1 MGKSACIVTGGKL
14 SLEFL
19 KQHMGQKKYDF
30 SFAVDGALKTL
41 HEAGMMPDYIVGD
54 FDTVEEAILSRY
66 PEEIILRHCPE
77 KDQTDT
83 ELAVE
88 AALSRGCTEISFL
101 GATGRRLDHSLAN
114 LFLLQKLLKEGV
126 SGFLYDEYNKL
137 YLKNRSFTLCK
148 AQTYGRYVSLL
159 PLTDSVEGVT
169 LAGFKYP
176 TRNLTFYREQT
187 LGVSNEIVQEE
198 ATVEFS
204 DGIFIVVESR
214 DERKE

>member
-14 SLEFL
+14 SLEFF
-19 KQHMGQKKYDF
+19 KQHMRQKKYELF
-30 SFAVDGALKTL
+30 IAVDGALKTV
-41 HEAGMMPDYIVGD
+41 HEAGVMPDYIVGD
-54 FDTVEEAILSRY
+54 FDTVDETLLSCY

-83 ELAVE
+83 ELAMDT
-88 AALSRGCTEISFL
+88 ALGRGCTELSFL
-101 GATGRRLDHSLAN
+101 GAMGMRLDHSLAN
-114 LFLLQKLLKEGV
+114 LFLLQKLLKDGI

-137 YLKNRSFTLCK
+137 YLKNGSFTLYK

-159 PLTDSVEGVT
+159 PLTDSVKEVT

-176 TRNLTFYREQT
+176 TKNLTFYREQT
-187 LGVSNEIVQEE
+187 LGVSNEITQEE

-204 DGIFIVVESR
+204 DGIFIVVESQ